1 MTAPVFPRTTIAA
14 IWDFDKTLVPD
25 YMQKPLFAHYGVD
38 EAVFWAEV
46 RGLPQFYRQR
56 KLDLV
61 SKDTLYLNHILAYVR
76 AGRFAGLNNDML
88 VSFGA
93 QLTFYQGLPDFF
105 PALKRRI
112 EQNPLYAKHGITI
125 EHYIV
130 STGLRKIIQGSA
142 IAEHVNGIWACE
154 FGEQTAPPGYLN
166 DAEQLIAGEAEI
178 VDIGYMIDN
187 TTKTRAVFE
196 INKGVNVF
204 PEQID
209 VNSNIAPED
218 RRIPFEHMIYIA
230 DGPSDIPVFSILN
243 QYGGRTYA
251 VYQPGNEAE
260 FVQVANLQEQRRVQG
275 IGKADYRAGEQTS
288 LWITNAAER
297 IADRIVRAREDA
309 LGDAANRPPEHIVQ
323 EPQAAPAAPPADL
336 GIPPR
341 PGEGATEA
349 GAA

>member
-1 MTAPVFPRTTIAA
+1 MTTPLFPRTTIAV

-25 YMQKPLFAHYGVD
+25 YMQKPLFAHYNVD
-38 EAVFWAEV
+38 EATFWDEV
-46 RGLPQFYRQR
+46 KHLPDFYRQR

-76 AGRFAGLNNDML
+76 AGRFAGLNNDL
-88 VSFGA
+88 LYSFGA
-93 QLTFYQGLPDFF
+93 QQRFYDGLPDFF
-105 PALKRRI
+105 PGLKRRI
-112 EQNPLYAKHGITI
+112 EQNPRYAKHEITI

-154 FGEQTAPPGYLN
+154 FVEQTAPPGYLSEV
-166 DAEQLIAGEAEI
+166 EQLRASEPEI

-204 PEQID
+204 PDQID
-209 VNSNIAPED
+209 VNSNIDPEK
-218 RRIPFEHMIYIA
+218 RRIPFEHMIYVA

-251 VYQPGNEAE
+251 VYQPDNEAE
-260 FVQVANLQEQRRVQG
+260 FVQVADLQEQRRVQS
-275 IGKADYRAGEQTS
+275 IGEADYRPGKTAAM
-288 LWITNAAER
+288 WITNAAEK
-297 IADRIVRAREDA
+297 IANRIVRQREAA
-309 LGDAANRPPEHIVQ
+309 LGDAASRPPEHIVQ
-323 EPQAAPAAPPADL
+323 EPPALPAATPTEVSPPEQA
-336 GIPPR
+336 GGTP
-341 PGEGATEA
+341 EA
-349 GAA
+349 GTA